1 VTATPLLE
9 VDSIT
14 VEFPLDGHVLRA
26 VDGASFAIAAG
37 ERVALVGES
46 GSGKTVTALSIM
58 GLLDPPGRIAY
69 GDIRLDGRSL
79 VGWSEREY
87 RRVRGLDVAMVFQE
101 PMTAL
106 NPAQRVGTQVAE
118 AMRVHD
124 PALRRSAAR
133 SRVVALFEE
142 VGIADAVRRLRDY
155 PHQLSGGTRQRV
167 LLAMA
172 LANTPRL
179 LIADEPTTALDA
191 TTQAQILELV
201 DRLCAAHRMAVLL
214 VTHDLAVVAGHAD
227 RVVVLYAGR
236 VMEDGPVDAVFARP
250 AHPYTRGL
258 LTSVPGGAGN
268 RERPRVIAGAPPDPR
283 RPPQGCPF
291 HPRCDFAEEQCRS
304 RVPPLAEVGPERASA
319 CLRVD
324 EVLASGGE

>member
-1 VTATPLLE
+1 
-9 VDSIT
+9 
-14 VEFPLDGHVLRA
+14 
-26 VDGASFAIAAG
+26 
-37 ERVALVGES
+37 
-46 GSGKTVTALSIM
+46 M

-69 GDIRLDGRSL
+69 GDIRLDGQSL
-79 VGWSEREY
+79 VALPEHEY
-87 RRVRGLDVAMVFQE
+87 RRVRGRDVAMVLQE

-124 PALRRSAAR
+124 PTLRKSATR
-133 SRVVALFEE
+133 ERVIALFEE

-155 PHQLSGGTRQRV
+155 PHQLSGGMRQRV
-167 LLAMA
+167 LIAMA

-201 DRLCAAHRMAVLL
+201 DRLRAAHGMAVLL

-227 RVVVLYAGR
+227 RVVVMYAGR
-236 VMEDGPVDAVFARP
+236 VIEEGPVDAVFARP

-258 LTSVPGGAGN
+258 LTSVPGSADS
-268 RERPRVIAGAPPDPR
+268 RERLRVIPGTPPDPR
-283 RPPQGCPF
+283 RQPQGCAF
-291 HPRCDFAEEQCRS
+291 HPRCDLAQEQCRA
-304 RVPPLAEVGPERASA
+304 RVPPLVDIAPGRASA

-324 EVLASGGE
+324 EVLAAGRE

>member
-1 VTATPLLE
+1 VTATPMLE
-9 VDSIT
+9 VDSVT
-14 VEFPLDGHVLRA
+14 VEFPLDRDVLRA

-46 GSGKTVTALSIM
+46 GSGKTVTALAIM
-58 GLLDPPGRIAY
+58 GLLDPPGRVAY
-69 GDIRLDGRSL
+69 GDIRLDGQSL
-79 VGWSEREY
+79 LAWSEDEY
-87 RRVRGLDVAMVFQE
+87 RNVRGRELAMVFQE

-106 NPAQRVGTQVAE
+106 NPALRVGAQVAE

-124 PALRRSAAR
+124 RALRKAAAR
-133 SRVVALFEE
+133 RRVIALFEE
-142 VGIADAVRRLRDY
+142 VGIADAARRVRDY

-179 LIADEPTTALDA
+179 LIADEPTTAVDV

-201 DRLCAAHRMAVLL
+201 DTLCAAHGMAVLL

-227 RVVVLYAGR
+227 RVVVMYAGR
-236 VMEDGPVDAVFARP
+236 VVEEGPVDAVFARP

-258 LTSVPGGAGN
+258 LASVPGVRGA
-268 RERPRVIAGAPPDPR
+268 REPLRAIPGTPPDPR
-283 RPPQGCPF
+283 RHPQGCAF
-291 HPRCDFAEEQCRS
+291 HPRCELAQEQCRS
-304 RVPPLAEVGPERASA
+304 RVPPLAEIAPARSSA

-324 EVLASGGE
+324 ELLAGEL